1 MFNFSHTEHEMR
13 DIIQALEARIASLQ
27 QHLQKLLA
35 EANAQAV
42 AMQAPQAEAPAS
54 VAPAVQ
60 PSAAP
65 AALSQP
71 SDPTAPI
78 AVS

>member
-42 AMQAPQAEAPAS
+42 AM
-54 VAPAVQ
+54 
-60 PSAAP
+60 AAP
-65 AALSQP
+65 KAEEPQETKP
-71 SDPTAPI
+71 E
-78 AVS
+78 

>member
-13 DIIQALEARIASLQ
+13 DIIQSLEARIASLQ

-42 AMQAPQAEAPAS
+42 AM
-54 VAPAVQ
+54 
-60 PSAAP
+60 AAP
-65 AALSQP
+65 KAEE
-71 SDPTAPI
+71 I
-78 AVS
+78 AQEQSHGGTE

>member
-1 MFNFSHTEHEMR
+1 MFNFLHTEHEIR

-42 AMQAPQAEAPAS
+42 AM
-54 VAPAVQ
+54 
-60 PSAAP
+60 AAP
-65 AALSQP
+65 KAEE
-71 SDPTAPI
+71 I
-78 AVS
+78 AQEQSHGGTD

>member
-42 AMQAPQAEAPAS
+42 AMATPKVEAQTDET
-54 VAPAVQ
+54 AVN
-60 PSAAP
+60 
-65 AALSQP
+65 
-71 SDPTAPI
+71 
-78 AVS
+78 